1 MIARERARHMILLRG
16 VWCVLRLLL
25 LPHSQLVLENLA
37 LRQQLTIL
45 RRSAPKPRLRPWDR
59 VFWVWLSRC
68 WAGWKDALAIVS
80 PATVV
85 RWQRQGFRLWWRW
98 KSRGRPGRPRID
110 PELRRL
116 IRRLSRENPLWGA
129 PRIQAELRLLGCDV
143 AESTVAKYRVR
154 PSRPPSPTWRSF
166 LANHADCLASVDFFV
181 VPTATFKL
189 LFGFLVLRHDRRR
202 VAHFNVTSHPT
213 ADWMAW
219 TDYLRLHCQSRAML
233 A

>member
-1 MIARERARHMILLRG
+1 MILLRG

-25 LPHSQLVLENLA
+25 LPRSQLVLENLA
-37 LRQQLTIL
+37 LRQQLAVL
-45 RRSAPKPRLRPWDR
+45 RRSAPRPKLRPRDR

-68 WAGWKDALAIVS
+68 WAGWKDALVIVS

-85 RWQRQGFRLWWRW
+85 GWHRQGFRLWWRW

-110 PELRRL
+110 PVLRRL
-116 IRRLSRENPLWGA
+116 IRRLSHENSLWGA

-166 LANHADCLASVDFFV
+166 LANHADSLASVDFFV
-181 VPTATFKL
+181 VPTATFRL
-189 LFGFLVLRHDRRR
+189 LYGFLVLRHDRRR
-202 VAHFNVTSHPT
+202 LVHFNVTAHPT
-213 ADWMAW
+213 ADWVA
-219 TDYLRLHCQSRAML
+219 R
-233 A
+233 